1 MTRSTT
7 TSLAEDAWM
16 TTAEVIAYTRRS
28 KATIG
33 RHVAAGTLEST
44 SPGRG
49 RGRRY
54 RREWVDKWMQE
65 FPRLPDSATS
75 RTA

>member
-1 MTRSTT
+1 MTSNAI
-7 TSLAEDAWM
+7 TSLAEEAWM
-16 TTAEVIAYTRRS
+16 TTREVVEYTRRS
-28 KATIG
+28 PATVH

-54 RREWVDKWMQE
+54 RREWVDRWMQE
-65 FPRLPDSATS
+65 FPRLPDS